1 LVKADKFPQPRTIVG
16 TTNKKLFVR
25 SEILAYFEEIQSQSE
40 TKKVPEQP
48 TLVAARIKKTLAEK
62 KKVRGGFVARGA

>member
-1 LVKADKFPQPRTIVG
+1 LVKADKFPQPRLIGGNTR
-16 TTNKKLFVR
+16 KKLFVR
-25 SEILAYFEEIQSQSE
+25 SEIIAYFESLKSQSE
-40 TKKVPEQP
+40 TNKAPEQP